1 MKRETAILM
10 VSFGTAHLDTL
21 ERSITATEKAVEE
34 CFPGYPIYRAFL
46 NVAVIRSLRERHA
59 LQIDNVAEALV
70 RIEGD
75 GFKKAAIQPT
85 LLLRGAEYGLLAR
98 EAQETGIHASLG
110 RPLLETVQD
119 CEPLASIIIEENP
132 LREREA
138 LVLMGHGTE
147 YEANAVY
154 HRLQDIFEGKNYPAF
169 ICTVGGTPSFQ
180 DTAERLVHWKARR
193 ARLLP
198 LMFVAGSHARNDMA
212 GREGGLLAAVR
223 DAGILPDPIFRGLG
237 ESRSVQALY
246 AQRVGE
252 AIERI
257 ESLAAAT
264 GDKPVNCLPKDL
276 KINTVV
282 VK

>member
-34 CFPGYPIYRAFL
+34 CFPGYPVYRAFL

-110 RPLLETVQD
+110 R
-119 CEPLASIIIEENP
+119 P

-212 GREGGLLAAVR
+212 GREGGLLAAVW